1 MVESDGEFVE
11 FESPEYGIR
20 AITKVLQTYSKN
32 IILIL
37 LKKYLIVMHQIQ
49 KMIQILILKI

>member
-20 AITKVLQTYSKN
+20 AITKVLQTYSKKYN
-32 IILIL
+32 INTLEEIFNRYAPNTENDTNTYI
-37 LKKYLIVMHQIQ
+37 
-49 KMIQILILKI
+49 KI